1 MARGGLAQDTV
12 LDVFMSSGPALFT
25 LYPESGIP
33 IYRQLIDQIR
43 RLIAAGQLQAGAELP
58 SVRDLAVEHAVN
70 PMTISKAY
78 ALLEAE
84 GLLIRNRGKPM
95 TVAASKRSQ
104 QPMSQRLRQV
114 EPQLGQLVSAA
125 RQLDIPREDLIALI
139 QKRWRSQ
146 DQ

>member
-1 MARGGLAQDTV
+1 MARGGLAEGTV
-12 LDVFMSSGPALFT
+12 LDVFMSSGIALFT

-95 TVAASKRSQ
+95 TVAASRRSQ
-104 QPMSQRLRQV
+104 QPISQRLRQV
-114 EPQLGQLVSAA
+114 EPQLLQLVSAA
-125 RQLDIPREDLIALI
+125 RQLDIPREDLIALLE
-139 QKRWRSQ
+139 KRWRP
-146 DQ
+146 DD

>member
-1 MARGGLAQDTV
+1 
-12 LDVFMSSGPALFT
+12 MSPGTALFT

-58 SVRDLAVEHAVN
+58 SVRDLALEHAVN

-104 QPMSQRLRQV
+104 QPIAQRLRQV
-114 EPQLGQLVSAA
+114 EPQLMQLVSAA
-125 RQLDIPREDLIALI
+125 RQLDIPREDLIALLE
-139 QKRWRSQ
+139 KRWRAE
-146 DQ
+146 D

>member
-1 MARGGLAQDTV
+1 MARGGLAEDTV
-12 LDVFMSSGPALFT
+12 LDVVMSSSTALFT

-84 GLLIRNRGKPM
+84 GLLVRNRGKPM
-95 TVAASKRSQ
+95 TVASTKRPQ
-104 QPMSQRLRQV
+104 QPIAQRLRQV
-114 EPQLGQLVSAA
+114 EPQLVQLVSAA

-139 QKRWRSQ
+139 EKRWRSS

>member
-1 MARGGLAQDTV
+1 MARGGLAENPV
-12 LDVFMSSGPALFT
+12 LDVAMSASTALFT

-43 RLIAAGQLQAGAELP
+43 RLIAAGQLPAGAELP

-70 PMTISKAY
+70 PMTVSKAY

-95 TVAASKRSQ
+95 TVAASRRSQ
-104 QPMSQRLRQV
+104 QPISQRLRQV
-114 EPQLGQLVSAA
+114 EPQLVHLVSALLLA
-125 RQLDIPREDLIALI
+125 RRDARVAHTHPGTPRC
-139 QKRWRSQ
+139 
-146 DQ
+146 